1 MDGDQRA
8 AFTAE
13 DVLELRPLVRHAQT
27 AASDAPAFMYSGQS
41 RVEQGEVREGC
52 ELVAEA
58 LHLYIAVYGAT
69 HRDTA
74 DCLRVLARLH
84 YSLGET
90 QQALIQQQGAVIM
103 SERVLGFDHPSTIM
117 EYMNVGV
124 VLHGLL
130 ELRLSLLFLQ
140 SALSCTLATHGEHSL
155 KTALA

>member
-1 MDGDQRA
+1 MIAVEAMGYYNFRVDCEGVDEAVEKFSLQKVSMLREVCIKMGIQLRLRDYPMDGDQRA

-84 YSLGET
+84 YSLG
-90 QQALIQQQGAVIM
+90 
-103 SERVLGFDHPSTIM
+103 R
-117 EYMNVGV
+117 
-124 VLHGLL
+124 
-130 ELRLSLLFLQ
+130 
-140 SALSCTLATHGEHSL
+140 HSR
-155 KTALA
+155 